1 MSLNQD
7 LPFSIAR
14 RAHFLPQQEV
24 EGRLETWVTHKV
36 DPYVLDEFRMLS
48 ELPLRIIEVEEQKFS
63 QALQNRY
70 ERGSDET
77 DRIIEDIP
85 LTDLATEIAEK
96 GDLLES
102 ENDAPI
108 IQLVNS
114 MIVQALQRRA
124 SDIHIEPFEEDIV
137 VRFRVDGVLHNVLH
151 PPKPVQAPLM
161 SRIKVMS
168 NLNIAEKR
176 LPQDGSMRVNVAQ
189 REVDVRV
196 SVLPTAHGERIVM
209 RLLDKEEQLTRIDQL
224 GLAQPQSIVMR
235 LLDKEEQL
243 TRIDQLGLAQPQRVW
258 IDQCLSRTHGIIL
271 VTGPTGSGKSTSLY
285 AALNAINT
293 ADKNIITI
301 EDPIEYTLSGVG
313 QIQVSPKIGLT
324 FAGGLRSI
332 LRQDPDVIM
341 VGEIR
346 DLETAEIAVQASLTG
361 HLVLSTLHTNDSVGA
376 VARLSDMG
384 VEPFLLSASLEGVVA
399 QRLVRRLCNHC
410 KEPYDPGEIA
420 EVESTHY
427 CRPKGC
433 DHCLDTGYRGRTAI
447 FEMLTINDEIREL
460 ITRPESTEQEL
471 RRAAERGG
479 MFSLR
484 QAGWQ
489 KAAEGVT
496 SIEEVYRVT
505 QESV

>member
-224 GLAQPQSIVMR
+224 GLAQPQ
-235 LLDKEEQL
+235 
-243 TRIDQLGLAQPQRVW
+243 RVW
-258 IDQCLSRTHGIIL
+258 MDQCLSRTHGIIL

-410 KEPYDPGEIA
+410 KEPYDPGETA

>member
-1 MSLNQD
+1 
-7 LPFSIAR
+7 
-14 RAHFLPQQEV
+14 
-24 EGRLETWVTHKV
+24 
-36 DPYVLDEFRMLS
+36 MLS

-224 GLAQPQSIVMR
+224 GLAQPQ
-235 LLDKEEQL
+235 
-243 TRIDQLGLAQPQRVW
+243 RVW
-258 IDQCLSRTHGIIL
+258 MDQCLSRTHGIIL

>member
-224 GLAQPQSIVMR
+224 GLAQPQ
-235 LLDKEEQL
+235 
-243 TRIDQLGLAQPQRVW
+243 RVW
-258 IDQCLSRTHGIIL
+258 MDQCLSRTHGIIL

>member
-1 MSLNQD
+1 LSSEP

-224 GLAQPQSIVMR
+224 GLAQPQ
-235 LLDKEEQL
+235 
-243 TRIDQLGLAQPQRVW
+243 RVW
-258 IDQCLSRTHGIIL
+258 MDQCLSRTHGIIL

>member
-1 MSLNQD
+1 
-7 LPFSIAR
+7 
-14 RAHFLPQQEV
+14 V

-224 GLAQPQSIVMR
+224 GLAQPQ
-235 LLDKEEQL
+235 
-243 TRIDQLGLAQPQRVW
+243 RVW
-258 IDQCLSRTHGIIL
+258 MDQCLSRTHGIIL

>member
-1 MSLNQD
+1 MNKENFIL
-7 LPFSIAR
+7 FSIAR

-224 GLAQPQSIVMR
+224 GLAQPQ
-235 LLDKEEQL
+235 
-243 TRIDQLGLAQPQRVW
+243 RVW
-258 IDQCLSRTHGIIL
+258 MDQCLSRTHGIIL

>member
-224 GLAQPQSIVMR
+224 GLAQPQ
-235 LLDKEEQL
+235 
-243 TRIDQLGLAQPQRVW
+243 RVW
-258 IDQCLSRTHGIIL
+258 MDQCLSRTHGIIL

-313 QIQVSPKIGLT
+313 QIQVSP
-324 FAGGLRSI
+324 
-332 LRQDPDVIM
+332 
-341 VGEIR
+341 
-346 DLETAEIAVQASLTG
+346 
-361 HLVLSTLHTNDSVGA
+361 
-376 VARLSDMG
+376 
-384 VEPFLLSASLEGVVA
+384 
-399 QRLVRRLCNHC
+399 RLV
-410 KEPYDPGEIA
+410 
-420 EVESTHY
+420 
-427 CRPKGC
+427 
-433 DHCLDTGYRGRTAI
+433 
-447 FEMLTINDEIREL
+447 
-460 ITRPESTEQEL
+460 
-471 RRAAERGG
+471 
-479 MFSLR
+479 
-484 QAGWQ
+484 
-489 KAAEGVT
+489 
-496 SIEEVYRVT
+496 
-505 QESV
+505 

>member
-209 RLLDKEEQLTRIDQL
+209 RLLDKDEQ
-224 GLAQPQSIVMR
+224 S
-235 LLDKEEQL
+235 

-258 IDQCLSRTHGIIL
+258 MDQCLSRTHGIIL

>member
-1 MSLNQD
+1 
-7 LPFSIAR
+7 
-14 RAHFLPQQEV
+14 
-24 EGRLETWVTHKV
+24 
-36 DPYVLDEFRMLS
+36 VLDEFRMLS

-224 GLAQPQSIVMR
+224 GLAQPQ
-235 LLDKEEQL
+235 
-243 TRIDQLGLAQPQRVW
+243 RVW
-258 IDQCLSRTHGIIL
+258 MDQCLSRTHGIIL

>member
-1 MSLNQD
+1 
-7 LPFSIAR
+7 AR

-224 GLAQPQSIVMR
+224 GLAQPQ
-235 LLDKEEQL
+235 
-243 TRIDQLGLAQPQRVW
+243 RVW
-258 IDQCLSRTHGIIL
+258 MDQCLSRTHGIIL

>member
-1 MSLNQD
+1 
-7 LPFSIAR
+7 
-14 RAHFLPQQEV
+14 
-24 EGRLETWVTHKV
+24 VTHKV

-224 GLAQPQSIVMR
+224 GLAQPQ
-235 LLDKEEQL
+235 
-243 TRIDQLGLAQPQRVW
+243 RVW
-258 IDQCLSRTHGIIL
+258 MDQCLSRTHGIIL

>member
-1 MSLNQD
+1 
-7 LPFSIAR
+7 
-14 RAHFLPQQEV
+14 
-24 EGRLETWVTHKV
+24 
-36 DPYVLDEFRMLS
+36 
-48 ELPLRIIEVEEQKFS
+48 
-63 QALQNRY
+63 
-70 ERGSDET
+70 
-77 DRIIEDIP
+77 
-85 LTDLATEIAEK
+85 
-96 GDLLES
+96 
-102 ENDAPI
+102 
-108 IQLVNS
+108 
-114 MIVQALQRRA
+114 
-124 SDIHIEPFEEDIV
+124 
-137 VRFRVDGVLHNVLH
+137 
-151 PPKPVQAPLM
+151 M

-224 GLAQPQSIVMR
+224 GLAQPQ
-235 LLDKEEQL
+235 
-243 TRIDQLGLAQPQRVW
+243 RVW
-258 IDQCLSRTHGIIL
+258 MDQCLSRTHGIIL

>member
-14 RAHFLPQQEV
+14 RAHFLPQQVV

-224 GLAQPQSIVMR
+224 GLAQPQ
-235 LLDKEEQL
+235 
-243 TRIDQLGLAQPQRVW
+243 RVW
-258 IDQCLSRTHGIIL
+258 MDQCLSRTHGIIL

-410 KEPYDPGEIA
+410 KEPYDPGETA

>member
-1 MSLNQD
+1 MLSSEP

-224 GLAQPQSIVMR
+224 GLAQPQ
-235 LLDKEEQL
+235 
-243 TRIDQLGLAQPQRVW
+243 RVW
-258 IDQCLSRTHGIIL
+258 MDQCLSRTHGIIL

>member
-1 MSLNQD
+1 
-7 LPFSIAR
+7 AR

-224 GLAQPQSIVMR
+224 GLAQPQ
-235 LLDKEEQL
+235 
-243 TRIDQLGLAQPQRVW
+243 RVW
-258 IDQCLSRTHGIIL
+258 MDQCLSRTHGIIL

-410 KEPYDPGEIA
+410 KEPYDPGETA